1 MNVHLWE
8 LSIVNANFIRAEH
21 CECEIMRAEHIECEF
36 YESCA
41 LSIWIFWELSIVDW
55 GPPYPQGVEQVN
67 IRRKK
72 WKKRGMWNLVE
83 WADFFVECPKIF
95 VESYSYCQKSSNL
108 QSQKLVIFPHVPK
121 HNVWD
126 SFACPHSDLYCVCL
140 FWFHGHTHECR
151 IFFRW
156 RWNIPKQNIIGK
168 QAQNYVTA
176 IMQCYYSDDKSLF
189 GYFNLFGR
197 FSFL

>member
-1 MNVHLWE
+1 MWE
-8 LSIVNANFIRAEH
+8 FGFYWQIWSAIVILNGAPNCPLGI
-21 CECEIMRAEHIECEF
+21 
-36 YESCA
+36 
-41 LSIWIFWELSIVDW
+41 W

-140 FWFHGHTHECR
+140 FWFHGHAHECR

-156 RWNIPKQNIIGK
+156 RATCKE
-168 QAQNYVTA
+168 
-176 IMQCYYSDDKSLF
+176 YSKAKHNWKTSTKLC
-189 GYFNLFGR
+189 NCNHAVLLFGR
-197 FSFL
+197 